1 MSMEVLIEGG
11 TILTPR
17 GPVRN
22 GAVAIEGNKIV
33 GVGRAE
39 DVKRSFSHL
48 DKLDSKGCLVI
59 PGLVNSHT
67 HCAMTLM
74 RGYAEGVSLMDWL
87 NSIWKVEAKLT
98 PQDIELGAELGAYEA
113 LLSGT
118 TTLNSQYFYSDE
130 ASEAHAF
137 AKTGIRAVVGHGFF
151 ERTRDAG
158 LKLTERMARRW
169 HGAEGGRIRVSVSP
183 HAPYSTGPNTYVE
196 AVQLARKLNEE
207 LGSRGRV
214 IVHTHVAEAPD
225 EARRVEENFKVDA
238 SRGIVKYLDS
248 LGVLSDLMVAAHV
261 IHLSDDEVEILKA
274 RGVAV
279 ALNPVSNLKLAMGI
293 APYAK
298 FKAAGLRVGLG
309 TDGPASNNSLDMFE
323 SAKVLSLIEKQTMS
337 DPSAVGSREAFYLAT
352 TGGARAIGWG
362 EEIGALEKGYR
373 ADVVILDAKGMHSV
387 PIYDEYDHLV
397 YSARSGDVRDVF
409 VDGRQLVERGRIIGL
424 EYEGFHK
431 RVENTR
437 DSLLS
442 RIKRRV

>member
-1 MSMEVLIEGG
+1 MGVLIEGG
-11 TILTPR
+11 TVLTPR

-22 GAVAIEGNKIV
+22 GAIAIEGNRIE

-39 DVKRSFSHL
+39 DIRRNFSQL
-48 DKLDSKGCLVI
+48 ERLDSRGCLVI

-74 RGYAEGVSLMDWL
+74 RGYAEGMSLMDWL

-98 PQDIELGAELGAYEA
+98 PQDIELGAQLGAYEA

-130 ASEAHAF
+130 ASEVHAF
-137 AKTGIRAVVGHGFF
+137 VKTGIRAVVGHGFF
-151 ERTRDAG
+151 ERTRETG

-169 HGAEGGRIRVSVSP
+169 HGADGGRIRISVNP
-183 HAPYSTGPNTYVE
+183 HAPYSTGPDTYVE
-196 AVQLARKLNEE
+196 AVQLARKLNGE
-207 LGSRGRV
+207 LGDKGRV
-214 IVHTHVAEAPD
+214 IVHTHVAEAAD
-225 EARRVEENFKVDA
+225 EVKQVEENFNVDA
-238 SRGIVKYLDS
+238 SGGIVKYLDG

-261 IHLSDDEVEILKA
+261 IHLSDDEVEILRAK
-274 RGVAV
+274 GVAV
-279 ALNPVSNLKLAMGI
+279 ALSPVSNLKLAMGV

-323 SAKVLSLIEKQTMS
+323 SAKVLSLIEKQTMG
-337 DPSAVGSREAFYLAT
+337 DPSAVGSQEAFYLAT
-352 TGGARAIGWG
+352 MGSARAIGWG
-362 EEIGALEKGYR
+362 EEIGALERGYR
-373 ADVVILDAKGMHSV
+373 ADVVILDAGGLHSV
-387 PIYDEYDHLV
+387 PLYDEYDHLV
-397 YSARSGDVRDVF
+397 YSAKSSDVRDVF
-409 VDGRQLVERGRIIGL
+409 VDGRQLVERGKIIGL
-424 EYEGFHK
+424 EYEGFRK

-442 RIKRRV
+442 RIEC